1 VCTAGLEHTAR
12 GARGIGQE
20 LSDGTSPSPG
30 KTLARGLRRSCPICG
45 YRKIFSSYFK
55 LRESCPRCACNFSRE
70 EGYWVGAIIINTAV
84 TEALFLLLSIV
95 TIIATAP
102 DIEWMVLLVIGVAT
116 NLIFPVIF
124 YPFSKT
130 IWMAFDLV
138 FMKRLER

>member
-20 LSDGTSPSPG
+20 LSDGTSPSHG
-30 KTLARGLRRSCPICG
+30 QTLARGLRRSCPTCG
-45 YRKIFSSYFK
+45 YRKIFSTYFK
-55 LRESCPRCACNFSRE
+55 LRESCPRCAYNFSRE

-84 TEALFLLLSIV
+84 TESLFLLLFIV

>member
-1 VCTAGLEHTAR
+1 MCAAGLEHTAR

-20 LSDGTSPSPG
+20 LSDGTSHSPG
-30 KTLARGLRRSCPICG
+30 QTLARGIKRSCPICG
-45 YRKIFSSYFK
+45 SGKIFSSYFK
-55 LRESCPRCACNFSRE
+55 LKEACPKCTYNFSRE
-70 EGYWVGAIIINTAV
+70 DGYWVGAIIINTAV
-84 TEALFLLLSIV
+84 TFALFLLLFLVS
-95 TIIATAP
+95 IIAMAP
-102 DIEWMVLLVIGVAT
+102 DIDWMVLLAIGVAT

>member
-20 LSDGTSPSPG
+20 LSDGTSPSHG
-30 KTLARGLRRSCPICG
+30 QTLARGLRRSCPTCG
-45 YRKIFSSYFK
+45 YRKIFSTYFK
-55 LRESCPRCACNFSRE
+55 LRESCPRCAYNFSRE

-84 TEALFLLLSIV
+84 TESLFLLLFIV

-116 NLIFPVIF
+116 NLILPVIF